1 MAAEKLKCK
10 ECGTTYALEARYVC
24 ERFFGPLEVLY
35 GAPDADVE
43 TLWRVFESIGSQHG
57 WSAAPPAWALR
68 GWTGRAADVAPRPSS
83 SRQLHAGEALDWWR
97 VEHVD
102 RPRLL
107 RLRADAAL
115 PGRLWLELSVR
126 PDGDSRCC
134 YRQRVV
140 FQPYGLAG
148 EVFWRASGWL
158 RGAVFGGI
166 ARDISAKASGAEVSA
181 RTDRKSVV

>member
-1 MAAEKLKCK
+1 
-10 ECGTTYALEARYVC
+10 
-24 ERFFGPLEVLY
+24 
-35 GAPDADVE
+35 
-43 TLWRVFESIGSQHG
+43 VFESIGSQPG

-68 GWTGRAADVAPRPSS
+68 GWTGRVADAEPGSSPSG
-83 SRQLHAGEALDWWR
+83 QLNAGETLDWWR

-102 RPRLL
+102 RPRTL
-107 RLRADAAL
+107 RLRSNVPL

-126 PDGDSRCC
+126 PDGDGRCS
-134 YRQRVV
+134 YRQRVA

-166 ARDISAKASGAEVSA
+166 ARDITAKANGAHVST
-181 RTDRKSVV
+181 RT